1 MIHEPKGRVLCV
13 DDEPDAA
20 LSLTTLLSLSG
31 YVARAAHDSEA
42 ALALAEKFLPNACVL
57 DLRMPGMDG
66 YELAG
71 RVRPLLGPEAVLVA
85 VSGHIGD
92 DEAERAWAAGFE
104 WLFAKPVRSDD
115 LLHALSDD
123 DEARDGYRAEVR
135 NQDQAK
141 PEGS

>member
-31 YVARAAHDSEA
+31 YVARAAHDGEA
-42 ALALAEKFLPNACVL
+42 ALALAEKFRPNACVL

-71 RVRPLLGPEAVLVA
+71 RLRHLLGPEAVLVA
-85 VSGHIGD
+85 VSGYIGD
-92 DEAERAWAAGFE
+92 EQAERAWAAGFE
-104 WLFAKPVRSDD
+104 WLFAKPVDPQD
-115 LLHALSDD
+115 LLHALTES
-123 DEARDGYRAEVR
+123 
-135 NQDQAK
+135 Q
-141 PEGS
+141 EGGEGTNTKGRREPRPAGPR